1 MPFQIIRND
10 ITKVKADAIV
20 NSANPQ
26 PKYASGT
33 DAAVYQAAGADKLLT
48 ERKKIGVI
56 PCGEVAVTPAFRL
69 KAKYIIHT
77 VAPAWEGGN
86 KGELEALRN
95 CYSKSLV
102 KATELGCKSIAFPLI
117 ATGIYRFPKAEALQI
132 AVNEISSFLMKDD
145 VDMSVKLVVFDDKA
159 FRLSKNLFFQVE
171 SFINDEDVIAAH
183 RKEYGVSA
191 RDLELERREY
201 LRENDFIWYSERP
214 EPILGS
220 VYPPTTGPKPN
231 ADSGNRKP
239 RKILYPGSSFD
250 EKTFDKEQFMRD
262 DGEEDAFREHLMQ
275 LLIEKGIDNNV
286 VYKRSNVSKGAFSK
300 ILCGDTKKPQKKTV
314 LGLCIGLQLTLEE
327 SENLLASADMA
338 FNPYNKRDKLVI
350 QCIEHEQYDIY
361 TINMMLYLCKQPLLG
376 NE

>member
-33 DAAVYQAAGADKLLT
+33 DAAIYQAAGEEELLAV
-48 ERKKIGVI
+48 RKQIGVI
-56 PCGEVAVTPAFRL
+56 PCGNVAVTPAFRL
-69 KAKYIIHT
+69 KAKYILHT
-77 VAPAWEGGN
+77 VAPSWDGGD
-86 KGELEALRN
+86 KGEFDVLRN
-95 CYSKSLV
+95 CYAKSLA
-102 KATELGCKSIAFPLI
+102 KASELGCKSIAFPLI
-117 ATGIYRFPKAEALQI
+117 ATGVYRLPKGEAIQI
-132 AVNEISSFLMKDD
+132 AVNEISNFLMKDD
-145 VDMSVKLVVFDDKA
+145 VDMSVKLVVFDDTA

-171 SFINDEDVIAAH
+171 SFINDADVIAAH
-183 RKEYGVSA
+183 RREYGVSA
-191 RDLELERREY
+191 RDFELERRRY
-201 LRENDFIWYSERP
+201 LRENDFAWYDECYD
-214 EPILGS
+214 EILGD
-220 VYPPTTGPKPN
+220 VYSLTSGSKPE
-231 ADSGNRKP
+231 GNRKP
-239 RKILYPGSSFD
+239 RKIVYPGSLPFD
-250 EKTFDKEQFMRD
+250 EKTFDKEQFMKD
-262 DGEEDAFREHLMQ
+262 DKEEDAFREYLMR

-314 LGLCIGLQLTLEE
+314 LGFCIGLKLSLEE

-350 QCIEHEQYDIY
+350 QCIEHEQYDIH
-361 TINMMLYLCKQPLLG
+361 TVNMMLYLCKQPLLG